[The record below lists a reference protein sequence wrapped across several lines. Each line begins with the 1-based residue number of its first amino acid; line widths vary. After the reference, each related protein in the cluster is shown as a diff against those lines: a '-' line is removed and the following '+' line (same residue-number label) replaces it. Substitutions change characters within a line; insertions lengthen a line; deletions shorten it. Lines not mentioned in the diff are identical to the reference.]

1 MISVIVPVRNGA
13 SYIGRCLDSVL
24 TNTYTDIELIVVE
37 NGSTDGTLALCR
49 AYGQRDPRVRVLTSD
64 TSGQSR
70 ARNLGL
76 EAASGEW
83 IAFADADDYVSPLL
97 YETLL
102 RTAQRT
108 ESDFVFCGFVQGC
121 ETDYAFPAPD
131 GKASPCT
138 TDAYYAGM
146 YPDALYAYNVV
157 WNKLIRRGVIGDTRF
172 DETLSFAEDRG
183 FISRCVCRAARIT
196 RIEDQLYYYWRG
208 NRDCICLSAD
218 QYERMSL
225 IHALGKDQ
233 TYMDTEHPD
242 HPLWSEYVSC
252 SLLQNGSVRLRRA
265 RENGLPDLEA
275 QLEPIV
281 SEARRRVK
289 SARCLPGKVKLRFLA
304 EHDMPGLFAL
314 VSRISGH

>member
-1 MISVIVPVRNGA
+1 MISVIIPVCNGEA
-13 SYIGRCLDSVL
+13 FIRTCLDSVL
-24 TNTYTDIELIVVE
+24 RNTYRELELIVVE
-37 NGSTDGTLALCR
+37 NGSTDATSEIVRRYEA
-49 AYGQRDPRVRVLTSD
+49 ADARVRLITADRRGVSH
-64 TSGQSR
+64 

-83 IAFADADDYVSPLL
+83 IAFADADDYVSPRI

-102 RTAQRT
+102 QTAQRT
-108 ESDFVFCGFVQGC
+108 ESDFVFCGFAQGC
-121 ETDYAFPAPD
+121 ETDYAFSAPT
-131 GKASPCT
+131 GEASLCT

-172 DETLSFAEDRG
+172 DEAFSFAEDRG
-183 FISRCVCRAARIT
+183 FISRCVCRAARIA
-196 RIEDQLYYYWRG
+196 RIEDKLYYYWRG
-208 NRDCICLSAD
+208 NQDCICLSAD

-225 IHALGKDQ
+225 IHTLGKDQ

-242 HPLWSEYVSC
+242 HPLWSAYVSC

-265 RENGLPDLEA
+265 RENRLPDLEA
-275 QLEPIV
+275 QLKPIV

-289 SARCLPGKVKLRFLA
+289 SARCLPGKVRLRFLA